1 MTTDTLASPPESGL
15 SPRRL
20 GLIMVS
26 LVLALVPLQLDA
38 LVAAT
43 ALPTIAGD
51 LGGFEDLA
59 WITTSYLLAMAIGT
73 IVAGRLGDMFGRR
86 RLLLTALVAFGVG
99 SVLTGLAPTMGALV
113 GARTLQGLGAGMTL
127 TSLLGVIADVAPP
140 DRRARYQGILGAIAP
155 VSMIVGPWV
164 GGVITEHLGWRWIF
178 LLNVPLV
185 LTSIAGVLAFV
196 RLPVRPRGGRVDV
209 AGLAAVSVASSGLVL
224 AATWGGHRY
233 GWGSWQVVG
242 ALLVA
247 AAAIAAIVVVER
259 RAEHPVLPLDLFRT
273 RSVVLSFVVLALGMG
288 AVLTTAMNY
297 LPVFLQ
303 LVQGHSASNSGLL
316 LLPLL
321 LPAIVV
327 GVLTGRFTSSPAR
340 FRPVMV
346 VGTSLLVAAT
356 ALLATMTVD
365 TSGLLTAAYMV
376 LAGFGLGLL
385 FQTPLVLVQNSV
397 SRGEVGAATGA
408 AGFMRMI
415 GAAVGTGALGAL
427 FSSTVASAM
436 PAAVDAASLTPE
448 SLAALPTAAQ
458 SAARTAVATGS
469 SALFWVAAALAAIA
483 LVAALALPRLAASP
497 AAPIEGASARIAG

>member
-1 MTTDTLASPPESGL
+1 MTTATMPRPPENGATPL
-15 SPRRL
+15 SPRRI

-26 LVLALVPLQLDA
+26 LVLALIPLQLDA

-51 LGGFEDLA
+51 LGGFDSLA

-73 IVAGRLGDMFGRR
+73 VVAGRLGDMFGRR
-86 RLLLTALVAFGVG
+86 RLLLAALVAFGVG
-99 SVLTGLAPTMGALV
+99 SVLTGLAPSMGALV
-113 GARTLQGLGAGMTL
+113 GARTLQGLGAGMTF
-127 TSLLGVIADVAPP
+127 TSLLAVVADVAPP

-155 VSMIVGPWV
+155 VSMIVGPWA

-185 LTSIAGVLAFV
+185 LASIAGVLAFV

-209 AGLAAVSVASSGLVL
+209 AGLVAVVFASSGLVL

-233 GWGSWQVVG
+233 GWGSWQVLG

-247 AAAIAAIVVVER
+247 AVAIGALVLVEGRAA
-259 RAEHPVLPLDLFRT
+259 HPVLPLDLFRT

-288 AVLTTAMNY
+288 AVMTSAITY

-303 LVQGHSASNSGLL
+303 LVQGRSASSSGLL

-327 GVLTGRFTSSPAR
+327 GVLAGRFTTNPAR
-340 FRPVMV
+340 FRPTMV
-346 VGTSLLVAAT
+346 LGTSLLVAASV
-356 ALLATMTVD
+356 LLATMTVD

-376 LAGFGLGLL
+376 LAGFGIGLL
-385 FQTPLVLVQNSV
+385 FQTPMVLVQNSV
-397 SRGEVGAATGA
+397 PGGEIGAATGA

-415 GAAVGTGALGAL
+415 GAAVGAGALGAL
-427 FSSTVASAM
+427 FSSTVAAAM
-436 PAAVDAASLTPE
+436 PDDVDAASLTPE
-448 SLAALPTAAQ
+448 TVTALPTAVQA
-458 SAARTAVATGS
+458 AARTAVATGS
-469 SALFWVAAALAAIA
+469 SALFWVAAALAAVA
-483 LVAALALPRLAASP
+483 LVAALALPRRTVSP
-497 AAPIEGASARIAG
+497 AAPTEAAR

>member
-1 MTTDTLASPPESGL
+1 MTTDTMPRPPDSGPSPL

-20 GLIMVS
+20 ALIMVS

-51 LGGFEDLA
+51 LGGFDSLA

-73 IVAGRLGDMFGRR
+73 VVAGRLGDMFGRR
-86 RLLLTALVAFGVG
+86 PLLLVALVAFGVG
-99 SVLTGLAPTMGALV
+99 SVLTGLAPSMGVLI
-113 GARTLQGLGAGMTL
+113 GARTLQGLGAGMTF
-127 TSLLGVIADVAPP
+127 TSLLAVVADVAPP

-185 LTSIAGVLAFV
+185 LASIAGVLAFV
-196 RLPVRPRGGRVDV
+196 RLPARPRGGRVDV
-209 AGLAAVSVASSGLVL
+209 AGPVAVAFASSGLVL

-233 GWGSWQVVG
+233 GWGSWQVLGV
-242 ALLVA
+242 LLVA
-247 AAAIAAIVVVER
+247 AVAVGALVVIESRAAL
-259 RAEHPVLPLDLFRT
+259 PVLPLDLFRA
-273 RSVVLSFVVLALGMG
+273 RPVVLSFVVLALGMG
-288 AVLTTAMNY
+288 AVMTSAMNY

-327 GVLTGRFTSSPAR
+327 GVLTGRFTTSPAR
-340 FRPVMV
+340 FRPTMV
-346 VGTSLLVAAT
+346 LGTSLLVVAT

-365 TSGLLTAAYMV
+365 TSGPLTAAYMV
-376 LAGFGLGLL
+376 LAGFGIGLL
-385 FQTPLVLVQNSV
+385 FQTPMVLVQNSV
-397 SRGEVGAATGA
+397 PRGEVGAATGA

-415 GAAVGTGALGAL
+415 GAAVGAGALGAL
-427 FSSTVASAM
+427 FSGTVADAM
-436 PAAVDAASLTPE
+436 PSSVDAASLTPE
-448 SLAALPTAAQ
+448 SLAALPATVGA
-458 SAARTAVATGS
+458 AARAAVAAGS
-469 SALFWVAAALAAIA
+469 SALFWAATALAAIA
-483 LVAALALPRLAASP
+483 LVAALALPRRTRS
-497 AAPIEGASARIAG
+497 